1 MNGLYDEIKIA
12 MYSVWARRWL
22 ALVVAW
28 LVCILGWIAVSLQP
42 PSYDSEARVF
52 VKTQNISSSNKP
64 GNAAE
69 QYEKIQ
75 QLSNTILS
83 YENLQKV
90 VRGTNL
96 GLQIVTDKEMDG
108 AVESLRAKTEVELK
122 EDSFYDISVTQSDPV
137 LARDVVQKII
147 DIMQEE
153 NIAGDRNTIAEKIRF
168 WDEEVEKNQK
178 VLNTIEQRRI
188 KFEQENLG
196 LLPGSG
202 SISQRID
209 DARNDLS
216 QIDSQLISAQSALV
230 ALNAQLASE
239 SPTINTPTF
248 NSSAP
253 GGGGGARASLAR
265 ARGILAEARSRGLT
279 DRHPDIVALQK
290 QIEALQRQAEA
301 EPRGSGGGVVRTAN
315 PAYTQLQSLRAERR
329 ATVSALQ
336 TRKSTLESELSQ
348 LTSRQTL
355 APGVASEMEAI
366 NRELDSAKV
375 QYENALA
382 ERRAVEF
389 DDNVE
394 SKTDAVKFSI
404 IDKPSLTT
412 IPSAPNR
419 PLLLTIVLFFGIGAG
434 VATAFALGHLQTS
447 FPTASRLERASGLPV
462 IGTVSLMLTP
472 QQKTARNKNL
482 KLLIGGTASLM
493 GAFTLLLIVEFTQ
506 RGIVSAAGA

>member
-22 ALVVAW
+22 ALAVAW

-64 GNAAE
+64 GDAAE
-69 QYEKIQ
+69 QFEKIQ
-75 QLSNTILS
+75 ELSNTILS

-96 GLQIVTDKEMDG
+96 GLQVVTDKEMDG
-108 AVESLRAKTEVELK
+108 AVDSLRSKTEVELK

-178 VLNTIEQRRI
+178 VLNDIEQKRI

-202 SISQRID
+202 SISQRVD

-248 NSSAP
+248 NPGVP
-253 GGGGGARASLAR
+253 GGGGASASLAR
-265 ARGILAEARSRGLT
+265 ARGTLAEARSRGLT
-279 DRHPDIVALQK
+279 DRHPDVVALQK
-290 QIEALQRQAEA
+290 QIEALRRQAEA
-301 EPRGSGGGVVRTAN
+301 EPTGSGSGVVRTAN

-336 TRKSTLESELSQ
+336 TRKSTLEAELSQ

-355 APGVASEMEAI
+355 APSVAAELDTI

-404 IDKPSLTT
+404 IDKPSLST

-434 VATAFALGHLQTS
+434 IAIAFALGHLQTS

-462 IGTVSLMLTP
+462 IGTVSLMLTS
-472 QQKTARNKNL
+472 QQRKARNKNL

-493 GAFTLLLIVEFTQ
+493 GAFALLLIVEFTQ
-506 RGIVSAAGA
+506 RGLVSAAGA